1 MTKCDLFIHKRKTS
15 LGTRCSTLPGS
26 LRCWCYERIMWRP
39 PAGHGKIGVQ
49 EFAAQCA
56 ASKRWLTVEAPMPS
70 KPDPAEMPRLD
81 AFDEEFGQD
90 PATIL
95 RAERRGL
102 RLLSLVAVALGAGV
116 IGAFALAWS
125 TADGRLRLELQS
137 AATAPRKADRA
148 GQDEEIDRLR
158 GQLDALKNDVKELTE
173 AQHQAAHTIA
183 AMKAAEEDLRRDVPP
198 PSWYSNPATLDLAI
212 GNQPQWAGVAP
223 PPRRP
228 ATARSESRGL
238 RKREGA
244 APASPASPR

>member
-1 MTKCDLFIHKRKTS
+1 LEQLEMPVLWAHHAAHR
-15 LGTRCSTLPGS
+15 R
-26 LRCWCYERIMWRP
+26 
-39 PAGHGKIGVQ
+39 AGRGKIGVQ

-137 AATAPRKADRA
+137 AAPSPRKADRA

-158 GQLDALKNDVKELTE
+158 GQLDALKNDVNELTE
-173 AQHQAAHTIA
+173 TQRQAAHTIA
-183 AMKAAEEDLRRDVPP
+183 AMRAAEEDLRRHVPP
-198 PSWYSNPATLDLAI
+198 PYWYSNPATLDLTLAK
-212 GNQPQWAGVAP
+212 QPAGFAP
-223 PPRRP
+223 LPRRP
-228 ATARSESRGL
+228 TTARSEPRDP

-244 APASPASPR
+244 APASPAAPQ